1 MKRFLAAA
9 CAFLLTAETALAAP
23 NPFKVSPDLDAKIR
37 AGLTALYNLE
47 FDEAERI
54 FNELKPEEA
63 EHPMVA
69 FGRTSVFWWRLSV
82 YVLESD
88 SKESAKFLSSVD
100 DCIRVSKAMVDRG
113 DKTGEGYLC
122 LGGAQGLLGR
132 WQAANRKWMPAYFT
146 GRSAYRH
153 LRDAL
158 KVNPKMY
165 DAYMGLGIFDYY
177 VATLPALVRV
187 LAFLGQSGD
196 KQKGLDELQKAG
208 SNGTYANTP
217 ALLFLV
223 NIYSSLENRPD
234 QAFAILDELHRQYPN
249 SPFIHMLTI
258 VALYNHRPVGDLEA
272 SAKEFQER
280 VKNGTYRPSFAT
292 QGDFAEGLVYFKEHQ
307 WTDALRLFDAAVKAG
322 TVKDP
327 FYTWATLYKGYVL
340 DLMGRRKEA
349 VAQYHDVLSQIRR
362 WGAHDNAELRL
373 KRPFTEKDKELT
385 KLIL

>member
-1 MKRFLAAA
+1 MKRILAAV
-9 CAFLLTAETALAAP
+9 CALLIAADAALAA
-23 NPFKVSPDLDAKIR
+23 NPFKVSSDLDAKIR
-37 AGLTALYNLE
+37 AGLNALYNLE
-47 FDEAERI
+47 FDDAEKI
-54 FNELKPEEA
+54 FIELKPQEK

-69 FGRTSVFWWRLSV
+69 FGLTSVHWWRLSV

-88 SKESAKFLSSVD
+88 ARESQKFLKSVD
-100 DCIRVSKAMVDRG
+100 ECIRVSKAMVDKG
-113 DKTGEGYLC
+113 DTTGEGYLC

-146 GRSAYRH
+146 GKSAYKH
-153 LRDAL
+153 LRSAL
-158 KVNPKMY
+158 KVNPEMY

-208 SNGTYANTP
+208 TDGTYATTP
-217 ALLFLV
+217 SLLFLV

-234 QAFAILDELHRQYPN
+234 RTFAILADLRKQYPK

-258 VALYNHRPVGDLEA
+258 VALYNHRPVDDLKT
-272 SAKEFQER
+272 SAREFQER
-280 VKNGTYRPSFAT
+280 VKDGTYRSAFAT
-292 QGDFAEGLVYFKEHQ
+292 QGDFAEGLVYFKQHD
-307 WTDALRLFDAAVKAG
+307 WPDALRLFDAAVKAG

-327 FYTWATLYKGYVL
+327 FFTWATLYKGYAL
-340 DLMGRRKEA
+340 DLMGRREEA
-349 VAQYHDVLSQIRR
+349 VIQYHDVLSQIRR

-373 KRPFTEKDKELT
+373 KKPFTEKDKELT